1 MGALRILRFFTT
13 REGLIALAVL
23 AALAW
28 TQWVRMDAAKDA
40 TEDLSQAIAEAT
52 QEERARQEE
61 ALRKAL
67 DEADK
72 ARAKDAAE
80 IESLRKLA
88 EEIKRDAKNQVGVEG
103 PCTVPPDLL
112 ERLRAIY

>member
-1 MGALRILRFFTT
+1 MGALRFLRFFTT

-28 TQWVRMDAAKDA
+28 TQWVRLDAAKEA

-52 QEERARQEE
+52 QKERDRQQE

-67 DEADK
+67 DAADRE
-72 ARAKDAAE
+72 RAEDAAE

-88 EEIKRDAKNQVGVEG
+88 EEIKRDAKNQAGLDG

-112 ERLRAIY
+112 ERLRTIY

>member
-23 AALAW
+23 AALVW
-28 TQWVRMDAAKDA
+28 TQWVRLDAAKDA
-40 TEDLSQAIAEAT
+40 TEDLSQAIEEAT
-52 QEERARQEE
+52 QAERERQQE

-67 DEADK
+67 DAADK
-72 ARAKDAAE
+72 ERAEDAAE

-88 EEIKRDAKNQVGVEG
+88 EEIKRDAKNQAGLEG